1 MFKLKP
7 MVLESACGQ
16 RFCRVKVPTTP
27 QTVWC
32 WLKTAA
38 AERSITPGCVAK
50 SFPIH
55 RTARWALLARLQTN
69 SLCRWWW
76 LNRQAGAMPEKGRLS
91 LSLLHQ
97 SPGRVKPAQ
106 GLGSLAHQR
115 EPACLKLISEWDNT
129 MDRTKPLWPEEALSQ
144 CRDLHGLL
152 SIDNRN
158 WHQLKGRWERRSAE
172 LLSAALVQLLSQGER
187 SEVQALTEQA
197 LGWVNGSLKDPG
209 CPHH

>member
-1 MFKLKP
+1 M
-7 MVLESACGQ
+7 
-16 RFCRVKVPTTP
+16 
-27 QTVWC
+27 
-32 WLKTAA
+32 
-38 AERSITPGCVAK
+38 
-50 SFPIH
+50 
-55 RTARWALLARLQTN
+55 
-69 SLCRWWW
+69 
-76 LNRQAGAMPEKGRLS
+76 
-91 LSLLHQ
+91 
-97 SPGRVKPAQ
+97 
-106 GLGSLAHQR
+106 
-115 EPACLKLISEWDNT
+115 KLISEWDNT